1 MVIHSLNVDSNPIL
15 VIHASH
21 SLLVFRDP
29 FLESPTGFTHV
40 DPIAILARDLIDYAH
55 FLLFRDPVLDS
66 NQGVSDGSDWP
77 EHWFD
82 LKEVV

>member
-1 MVIHSLNVDSNPIL
+1 MHI
-15 VIHASH
+15 
-21 SLLVFRDP
+21 
-29 FLESPTGFTHV
+29 
-40 DPIAILARDLIDYAH
+40 DPIAILARDLIDYAR

-66 NQGVSDGSDWP
+66 NQGASDGSDWP